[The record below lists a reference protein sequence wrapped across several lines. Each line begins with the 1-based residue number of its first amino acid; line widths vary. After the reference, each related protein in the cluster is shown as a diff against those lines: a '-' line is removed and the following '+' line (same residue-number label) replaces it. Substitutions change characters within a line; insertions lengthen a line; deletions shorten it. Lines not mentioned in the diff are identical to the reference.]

1 MHGKNPVDRAVE
13 EWERKQRGRKK
24 DTGDRGHIRQVGSE
38 DDLDACAYGGRD
50 CAAGSCACWNFYE
63 GGYSVGGF
71 MGTEGIVRV
80 AVATVGILEYAKGY
94 KVFKSWHLRIAMP
107 LLAIG
112 LSLLFSVVPGWL
124 SDGLVSITVAQLGYQ
139 GLIEPIKKAVERKI
153 AG

>member
-1 MHGKNPVDRAVE
+1 MN
-13 EWERKQRGRKK
+13 
-24 DTGDRGHIRQVGSE
+24 
-38 DDLDACAYGGRD
+38 
-50 CAAGSCACWNFYE
+50 
-63 GGYSVGGF
+63 
-71 MGTEGIVRV
+71 TEGIVRV